1 MGKTEF
7 DDFAES
13 YDETLSRQLGFFEQG
28 TDYFAR
34 HKAVVVKRLIKHT
47 PINILDFGC
56 GVGNNIR
63 HLLDIFPDA
72 SLTGTDIS
80 GKSLEIA
87 ASRYRNASFIS
98 INELKYN
105 KIKFDL
111 IFVANVFHH
120 IHLGNRNDAL
130 HLIKDA
136 FSPEGELFIF
146 EHNPYNPVTRHLV
159 NTCPFDTD
167 AELLKPGEMIKLLK
181 DSGFSVLRR
190 DFILFFPRFLSLLR
204 PLERYMTA
212 VPLGGQYVVQAVLSG
227 ERIAPP
233 VSLP

>member
-1 MGKTEF
+1 MGKTDF

-13 YDETLSRQLGFFEQG
+13 YDETLSRQLDFFEQG

-34 HKAVVVKRLIKHT
+34 HKVSVVRRLLRHE
-47 PINILDFGC
+47 PSVILDFGC
-56 GVGNNIR
+56 GVGNN
-63 HLLDIFPDA
+63 LKQLMNIFPNA
-72 SLTGTDIS
+72 SITGTDIS
-80 GKSLEIA
+80 GKSMEIA
-87 ASRYRNASFIS
+87 AARNHGAAFTPIVSLGNSRDS
-98 INELKYN
+98 
-105 KIKFDL
+105 FDL
-111 IFVANVFHH
+111 IFIANVFHH
-120 IHLGNRNDAL
+120 IVPAHRVGTVEMLRNIIA
-130 HLIKDA
+130 
-136 FSPEGELFIF
+136 SGGELFIF
-146 EHNPYNPVTRHLV
+146 EHNPYNPVTRRLV
-159 NTCPFDTD
+159 NSCPFDTD

-227 ERIAPP
+227 DRIAPP